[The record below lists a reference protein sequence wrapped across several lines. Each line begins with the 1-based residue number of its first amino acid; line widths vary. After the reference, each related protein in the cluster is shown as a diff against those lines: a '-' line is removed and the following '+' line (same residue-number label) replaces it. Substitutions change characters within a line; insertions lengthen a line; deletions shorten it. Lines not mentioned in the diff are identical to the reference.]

1 MSNYTQS
8 TNFATK
14 DNLSSGDPLKI
25 VKGTEINTEF
35 ANIAIA
41 VATKADLASPTF
53 TGTPSLPTGT
63 TGVTQSA
70 SDDST
75 KLATTAFVQDVADA
89 IKSALFPVGAI
100 YTAIVSTNPGTLLG
114 FGTWTAFGAGRVM
127 VGFDSGNA
135 LFDTAEETGGN
146 ADAITVS
153 HTHTGTTASNGSHQH
168 ECGTGVENIGA
179 AFGRGSNSTSYRIS
193 LVATTDN
200 TPYTST
206 AGSHTHTI
214 TTDSTGSS
222 GTNANYQP
230 YITVYMWKR
239 TA

>member
-1 MSNYTQS
+1 MSQYVKA

-14 DNLSSGDPLKI
+14 DALSSGNPLKI

-35 ANIAIA
+35 DNIATAI
-41 VATKADLASPTF
+41 ATKADINSPTF

-70 SDDST
+70 TDDST

-89 IKSALFPVGAI
+89 VKQVLFPVGSI
-100 YTAIVSTNPGTLLG
+100 YTNSSVSTNPGTLLG

-127 VGFDSGNA
+127 VGFDSSNT
-135 LFDTAEETGGN
+135 LFDTAEETGGSAN
-146 ADAITVS
+146 AIVVS
-153 HTHTGTTASNGSHQH
+153 HTHTGTTASSGDHTHGFAQ
-168 ECGTGVENIGA
+168 
-179 AFGRGSNSTSYRIS
+179 S
-193 LVATTDN
+193 LVTN
-200 TPYTST
+200 PSST
-206 AGSHTHTI
+206 QLQGSGAFAGGSSLSSTNSAGTHTHTF
-214 TTDSTGSS
+214 TTDSSGSS